1 MTKKSHIIVVS
12 NEKGGTGKS
21 TLSMHLAV
29 LLLNEGFK
37 VATIDVDGR
46 QGTLSK
52 YIENRKS
59 NNLKNNLNLPI
70 PEHISF
76 SIDSDMSENIEN
88 LKQTVEKLQTD
99 FDAILID
106 TPGSKNYLFDEAHK
120 YADTLITP
128 ISDSFLDLSVIADID
143 FETQKIKNPSHY
155 AMHIWEVKKH
165 LAAQGK
171 AFLNWIVVGNK
182 ISPFQ
187 SNNQKQVF
195 SYLKK
200 LEKLYGFRSIIGVKD
215 RAIYKEMFL
224 EGLTVLDMQNETLKM
239 KMSMSHLAAKREIF
253 KLAEFISPK

>member
-21 TLSMHLAV
+21 TISMHLAV
-29 LLLNEGFK
+29 LLLEEGFK
-37 VATIDVDGR
+37 VATVDVDAR

-52 YIENRKS
+52 YIENRRR
-59 NNLKNNLNLPI
+59 NNEKNNLNLRMPT
-70 PEHISF
+70 HYGF
-76 SIDSDMSENIEN
+76 SIDDVEQNNIEN
-88 LKQTVEKLQTD
+88 LHKLITELSEIY
-99 FDAILID
+99 DAIIID

-120 YADTLITP
+120 FADTLITP
-128 ISDSFLDLSVIADID
+128 VSDSFLDLSVIADID
-143 FETQKIKNPSHY
+143 FETQKIRNPSHY
-155 AMHIWEVKKH
+155 ATHIWEVKKH

-171 AFLNWIVVGNK
+171 PYLNWIVVGNK

-195 SYLKK
+195 GHLKQ
-200 LEKLYGFRSIIGVKD
+200 LEKLYGFRSLVGIKD

-224 EGLTVLDMQNETLKM
+224 EGLTVLDMNNETLKM